1 MRGFRPC
8 GFGARTLLAGVSLAI
23 WGCGEAGLRSDEVD
37 LEEMRPVFDFAERLP
52 SAQVFH
58 EVAFIDLGTP
68 SSGRYLGSG
77 WDQPEVVPDS
87 GMTFVWV
94 VAPSAS
100 LDTFLLRTDYAA
112 IDFRCWPFTWEGAPP
127 QLVEVRINGT
137 VLGSLRLKK
146 KLTKYSVRV
155 PEGVLLPGRNRIELA
170 FAYAQRPV
178 DQPGGGSDH
187 RTLAAAF
194 DFIGF
199 RGASVA
205 PDGVAGER
213 APEVRDGVVIIP
225 RGVGLSYTVMAEG
238 EVVLDLGLVAE
249 EEEERGAVSQLVVW
263 TRRGEELP
271 RQLLS
276 GTVGQLKGKYWTY
289 RLEAGE
295 GLLEIGFGSPIGRD
309 PTMGAGSLAVHGP
322 QLYTSD
328 SRVELISNV
337 LLIVVDTLRADHV
350 GVYGGEAA
358 TPNIDALAARGV
370 TFRRAFAH
378 IPITG
383 PSHATLFT
391 SRLPFEHGVHNNT
404 QVLDA
409 GLETLAEVLRQAGR
423 NTLGVVSLGVLK
435 GRFGFDRGFDTYLD
449 AFGYDWMKDAE
460 EVNREAL
467 ELVGGGLGEPF
478 FFWVHFSDPHE
489 PYAPPGIDYQRIAV
503 EAEGRMIGELT
514 TRGRAEAFALT
525 LSPGANR
532 IRFVPRDPEKGRTY
546 RFTIMQVDARDVEVR
561 LTEGWRHREKR
572 VGSPSVQTRLPAVL
586 ELVNPS
592 SEPRDVELRLAC
604 KMLLDN
610 RELRERYAMEV
621 TYVDRQIGV
630 LLANMEE
637 RGLLENTLVIF
648 ASDHGESLGDHN
660 HVGHISQLYDTLVRV
675 PLIVAYPGRLVEG
688 AVVEEQVG
696 LVDVLPTVIEL
707 LGLPEMENLSGSSLV
722 GLMGGEEG
730 PRRPV
735 FAATYRPEAYSDKR
749 AIIADGFKY
758 IRSWTDEREW
768 EELYDLAADP
778 EELDDLAE
786 ARPEVLERLR
796 SVLDARLSAATG
808 VRVQEAALTEDEVSQ
823 LRALGY
829 VH

>member
-1 MRGFRPC
+1 
-8 GFGARTLLAGVSLAI
+8 
-23 WGCGEAGLRSDEVD
+23 
-37 LEEMRPVFDFAERLP
+37 MRPVFDFAERLP
-52 SAQVFH
+52 SAQVFY
-58 EVAFIDLGTP
+58 EVASIDLGAP

-87 GMTFVWV
+87 GMTFVWA

-100 LDTFLLRTDYAA
+100 LDTFLLRTDYTALEL
-112 IDFRCWPFTWEGAPP
+112 RCWPFTWEGAPP

-155 PEGVLLPGRNRIELA
+155 PEGVLVPGRNRIELA

-178 DQPGGGSDH
+178 DQPGGGRDH

-205 PDGVAGER
+205 VDGVAGER
-213 APEVRDGVVIIP
+213 APEGREGVVVIP
-225 RGVGLSYTVMAEG
+225 QGVGLSYTVMAEG
-238 EVVLDLGLVAE
+238 EVVLDLGLVS
-249 EEEERGAVSQLVVW
+249 EEEERDAASRLVVW
-263 TRRGEELP
+263 TRRGEEPP

-276 GTVGQLKGKYWTY
+276 GTVGRMKGRRWAY

-295 GLLEIGFGSPIGRD
+295 GLLEIGFGSPGGHR
-309 PTMGAGSLAVHGP
+309 PTTGAGSLALHGP
-322 QLYTSD
+322 RLYTSD
-328 SRVELISNV
+328 GRVELISNV

-350 GVYGGEAA
+350 GVYGGEVA

-404 QVLDA
+404 QVLDT

-449 AFGYDWMKDAE
+449 AFGHDWMKDAE

-489 PYAPPGIDYQRIAV
+489 PYTPPGLDYQRIAI
-503 EAEGRMIGELT
+503 EAEGRTVGEIT
-514 TRGRAEAFALT
+514 TRGRGRAFSLT

-532 IRFVPRDPEKGRTY
+532 IRFVPRDPGKGRTY

-561 LTEGWRHREKR
+561 LTEGWKQREKR
-572 VGSPSVQTRLPAVL
+572 VGSPSVQTRLPAIL

-592 SEPRDVELRLAC
+592 SEPREVELRLAC
-604 KMLLDN
+604 KMLLSN
-610 RELRERYAMEV
+610 RERRERYALEV
-621 TYVDRQIGV
+621 AYVDRQIGI
-630 LLANMEE
+630 LMAEMEE

-648 ASDHGESLGDHN
+648 TSDHGESLGDHK

-675 PLIVAYPGRLVEG
+675 PLIVAYPGRLAEG
-688 AVVEEQVG
+688 AMVEEQVG

-707 LGLPEMENLSGSSLV
+707 LGLPELENASGSSLV
-722 GLMGGEEG
+722 GLMGAGERL
-730 PRRPV
+730 PRPV

-749 AIIADGFKY
+749 AIVADGFKY
-758 IRSWTDEREW
+758 IRSWTDDREW

-778 EELDDLAE
+778 DELEDLAE
-786 ARPEVLERLR
+786 AQPGVLERLR
-796 SVLDARLSAATG
+796 SILDARLSAATG
-808 VRVQEAALTEDEVSQ
+808 VRVHEVALTEDELSH